1 MLDGVSVICRSVR
14 RFRQKELQTIC
25 FSKCALADGGDVC
38 QLGKSEGIAGYPIY
52 KVRKVTK
59 LYTVEYQRVRGAIG
73 GMDGSGMG
81 IRPGAHRRDRDRRA
95 AGMGHGDGRAKCN

>member
-1 MLDGVSVICRSVR
+1 MADG
-14 RFRQKELQTIC
+14 
-25 FSKCALADGGDVC
+25 ALAEGGEELKKRRSRLPL
-38 QLGKSEGIAGYPIY
+38 QGEEGAAAGS
-52 KVRKVTK
+52 
-59 LYTVEYQRVRGAIG
+59 EYQRVRGAIG